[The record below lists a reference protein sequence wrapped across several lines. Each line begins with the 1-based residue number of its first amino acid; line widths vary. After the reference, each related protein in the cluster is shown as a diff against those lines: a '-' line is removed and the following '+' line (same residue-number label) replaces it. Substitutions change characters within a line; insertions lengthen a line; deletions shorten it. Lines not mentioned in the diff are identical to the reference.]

1 MDKTK
6 AEPEVIEPTFTGT
19 LTNAAII
26 PEQAK
31 NPNEAVVELDTPIV
45 RGATSITTVT
55 LRKPMSGELR
65 GIALS
70 DLLNLEVN
78 ALRKVLPRIT
88 SPALTDIEVGRMDPA
103 DLVELGSQVASF
115 LLRKSVKTEAFLTA

>member
-6 AEPEVIEPTFTGT
+6 AEPEVREVNLTGT
-19 LTNAAII
+19 ITC
-26 PEQAK
+26 PEPAK
-31 NPNEAVVELDTPIV
+31 NPNEAIVDLDTPIV
-45 RGATSITTVT
+45 RGAISITTVT